1 MFAPLV
7 AALIAAVAAPPTA
20 RPALIVAVPAARTV
34 GDVPQRLQAAF
45 ETALVAEARKLD
57 GVAALGAAEI
67 GDMLASAAEGR
78 MRGCTQDDACLLEVA
93 AALGI
98 DELLSVEVAADG
110 DGYAVSFRRLS
121 ARTGRPVVAD
131 RSRVKKGD
139 GQPLL
144 DAVGPV
150 VQALYPDKPLR
161 PGLLRGVDPEI
172 GRRLNPPPL
181 PRWAFAATA
190 TAAAMALATGATF
203 GLLANNA
210 RDDYKALA
218 DRSRLEVVP
227 GAELIA
233 VQDRLDTNARMANIF
248 LVAGGALAAA
258 AVAEG
263 FFTDWKEYRSHP
275 VVVAV
280 PGGAQVA
287 VAGRF

>member
-1 MFAPLV
+1 MLASLV
-7 AALIAAVAAPPTA
+7 AALALSVAAAAPAGPP
-20 RPALIVAVPAARTV
+20 LIVAVPTARTV

-93 AALGI
+93 AALWI

-110 DGYAVSFRRLS
+110 GDYAITFRRLS

-131 RSRVKKGD
+131 RNRVKRGD

-161 PGLLRGVDPEI
+161 AGLLRGVDPEI

-203 GLLANNA
+203 GVLANNA
-210 RDDYKALA
+210 RSDYQALA

-227 GAELIA
+227 GAELTAI
-233 VQDRLDTNARMANIF
+233 QDRLDTNARMANLFFI
-248 LVAGGALAAA
+248 AGGALAAA

-263 FFTDWKEYRSHP
+263 FFTDWRDYRSHP
-275 VVVAV
+275 VVVAA
-280 PGGAQVA
+280 PGGIHVA